1 MPYSVPAAVH
11 HQHADATRPAAEPQ
25 LRPVWLEGRV
35 RFRRTSGTILVE
47 LGESVVVQQSQL
59 RLQTQTLLQN
69 SVMAAVL
76 LLTRAVSFLLL
87 EVPAK

>member
-1 MPYSVPAAVH
+1 
-11 HQHADATRPAAEPQ
+11 
-25 LRPVWLEGRV
+25 VWLEGRV